1 MWEDLR
7 IVNALTTR
15 PRCIW
20 CYELKMWDH
29 GYTRVAV
36 WGGQKHSQPVGSLLN
51 EWTNQDASSRHASP
65 SSVNQVSDARALA
78 PVVFSGDG
86 GSQTCKIRKFKAKG
100 RPSPPISTL
109 LNPMVASFR
118 PKNGCIMSF
127 DEENE
132 NCPNNG
138 SLNSGKHELHVTTQT
153 WSLTPQELIMM
164 VRFKQN
170 TMEIKK
176 RIQVMYAYVWSYRA
190 RFRLFHPLFFM

>member
-1 MWEDLR
+1 
-7 IVNALTTR
+7 
-15 PRCIW
+15 
-20 CYELKMWDH
+20 
-29 GYTRVAV
+29 
-36 WGGQKHSQPVGSLLN
+36 LN
-51 EWTNQDASSRHASP
+51 ERTNRIAQKRHARSLP
-65 SSVNQVSDARALA
+65 VFAWVSAGARA
-78 PVVFSGDG
+78 PVVFSGWLNVR
-86 GSQTCKIRKFKAKG
+86 SCKIGKVKAKEG
-100 RPSPPISTL
+100 PLHPNSTL
-109 LNPMVASFR
+109 LNPVVASFR

-190 RFRLFHPLFFM
+190 RFRLFHPLFLM